1 MNLPKSRTQDC
12 NRHDAQN
19 RLAQA
24 AKFVEVAELVLDDIS
39 SPTNPGVAASLA
51 VLAGIAASDAA
62 CCAKLRKRARGQ
74 SHEEAVAVL
83 KTVAPDGP
91 EMAKDLGR
99 LLQRKDDSHYG
110 IAFVSK
116 SDATDMVVWA
126 KRLAEMARAAVE
138 A

>member
-1 MNLPKSRTQDC
+1 MARSKSRTQDC
-12 NRHDAQN
+12 NRRDAQN
-19 RLAQA
+19 RLTHAER
-24 AKFVEVAELVLDDIS
+24 FVEVAELVLGDHS
-39 SPTNPGVAASLA
+39 STTNPGVAASLA

-74 SHEEAVAVL
+74 SHEEAEAVL

-110 IAFVSK
+110 MAFVSRG
-116 SDATDMVVWA
+116 DADDMVVWA
-126 KRLAEMARAAVE
+126 KRLVGMARVAVE